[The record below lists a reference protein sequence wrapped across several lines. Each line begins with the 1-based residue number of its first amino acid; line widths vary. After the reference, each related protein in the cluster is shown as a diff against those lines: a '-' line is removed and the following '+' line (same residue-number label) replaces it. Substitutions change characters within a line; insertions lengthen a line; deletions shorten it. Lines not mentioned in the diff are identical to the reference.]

1 MRKRLTGL
9 LLTAMILSGCTLAVP
24 EEAQTAPLPQVEDR
38 IVGMLVTLDQAEP
51 KETMDPNLL
60 HLEANRGKRI
70 YARLQE
76 EAYESQDGTE
86 HTTYRMVFPEDLG
99 LAFMGY
105 QVMPQMLPSLPE
117 EETYWTSTV
126 DPGIDL
132 EKNSFNTVNDDSFV
146 QLEAV
151 IYVSEN
157 AQDLVLYMNPVYQ
170 TESGE
175 VYALGV
181 GPVGYHGSSM
191 AECAVSYGMTAVEE
205 GNEAGTRKEG
215 YVKMTLRRA
224 QVPEFYRIVQLDG
237 EDQVIKTQ
245 DISPGDLPEVYRPEE
260 TCVYLILEERAEG
273 KAVKRS
279 VKSRGESDSVLDVLY
294 PMENGICRVGHTRID
309 WEEAE

>member
-1 MRKRLTGL
+1 MRKRLAGL
-9 LLTAMILSGCTLAVP
+9 LLTVMILSGCTLAVP

-86 HTTYRMVFPEDLG
+86 QTTYRMVFPEDLG
-99 LAFMGY
+99 LSFMGY
-105 QVMPQMLPSLPE
+105 QITPQILQSLPE

-132 EKNSFNTVNDDSFV
+132 EKNSFNTVNDNSFV

-151 IYVSEN
+151 IYASEN

-181 GPVGYHGSSM
+181 GPVGYHGASM
-191 AECAVSYGMTAVEE
+191 ADCAVSYGMTVTEE

-245 DISPGDLPEVYRPEE
+245 DISPEELPEVYRPAKF
-260 TCVYLILEERAEG
+260 CAYLILEEYAEG
-273 KAVKRS
+273 KIVKRS
-279 VKSRGESDSVLDVLY
+279 VKSRGDSDSVLDVLY
-294 PMENGICRVGHTRID
+294 PMENGICHMGYTRIE